1 MEDIIIKTILLMKEL
16 KFTPLVLIG
25 LLITSLSLILNLK
38 DTNKYIKK
46 FKEHKNIEIFIN
58 KIYKLAT
65 VLIVMFIISIVSN
78 YVTTTLPLVLLETI
92 IYGTVSLFYLIC
104 MMYISYTLF
113 AIVFML
119 KEIVKTSLKNENQE
133 ER

>member
-1 MEDIIIKTILLMKEL
+1 MEDIIIKTIFLMKEL

-65 VLIVMFIISIVSN
+65 ILIVMFIISIASN
-78 YVTTTLPLVLLETI
+78 YVTTDLPLVLVETI
-92 IYGTVSLFYLIC
+92 IYGTISLFYLIC

-119 KEIVKTSLKNENQE
+119 KEIVKTSLKNEN
-133 ER
+133 

>member
-65 VLIVMFIISIVSN
+65 ILIVMFIISIASN
-78 YVTTTLPLVLLETI
+78 YVTTDLPLVLVETI
-92 IYGTVSLFYLIC
+92 IYGTISLFYLIC

-119 KEIVKTSLKNENQE
+119 KEIVKTSLKNEN
-133 ER
+133 

>member
-1 MEDIIIKTILLMKEL
+1 MEDIIIKTI
-16 KFTPLVLIG
+16 F
-25 LLITSLSLILNLK
+25 LITSLSLILNLK

-65 VLIVMFIISIVSN
+65 ILIVMFIISIASN
-78 YVTTTLPLVLLETI
+78 YVTTDLPLVLVETI
-92 IYGTVSLFYLIC
+92 IYGTISLFYLIC

-119 KEIVKTSLKNENQE
+119 KEIVKTSLKNEN
-133 ER
+133 

>member
-65 VLIVMFIISIVSN
+65 ILIVMFIISIASN
-78 YVTTTLPLVLLETI
+78 YVTITLPLVLLETI

-104 MMYISYTLF
+104 MIYISYTLF

-119 KEIVKTSLKNENQE
+119 KEIVKTSLKNEN
-133 ER
+133 